1 MGYFVKSRQGP
12 QWVNSIF
19 LVAILGLFLAALSGK
34 AQDEAPRLVDATC
47 SWGAPTYGTPVHH
60 YVLQLVKLGGAAFDT
75 TTFDSI
81 QAESTSL
88 ELELGYTYKARVA
101 GVDAQGRQGP
111 WSLWTPVYGPRVNA
125 GGGEDQ

>member
-1 MGYFVKSRQGP
+1 MEHFVKSRQGLRR
-12 QWVNSIF
+12 VNSIF
-19 LVAILGLFLAALSGK
+19 LVAILGLVLVALSGK
-34 AQDEAPRLVDATC
+34 AQDEAPRQVTATC
-47 SWGAPTYGTPVHH
+47 SWGAPTYGTPVDH

-81 QAESTSL
+81 QAESFDL
-88 ELELGYTYKARVA
+88 DLELGFTYKARVA